1 MKSVVPHTDGQI
13 DRGKKKKSNLWFN
26 SSFYKQFFFFFFL
39 RNIQLK
45 SSSHTACQRCSISL
59 VVQNWQRFQ
68 RPSCY
73 QFEIRPKIRRGTFA
87 IATFSPTLRGASWV
101 MLITPFRSGFREQ
114 GVRGHDCEW
123 VARPAGTRR
132 HMAALRGAICAGEG
146 ASPPRTGWR
155 RGCDL
160 A

>member
-1 MKSVVPHTDGQI
+1 MGKLTG
-13 DRGKKKKSNLWFN
+13 GKKRKVIFGLIFPSIK
-26 SSFYKQFFFFFFL
+26 FFFFFKKHTAQIVL
-39 RNIQLK
+39 
-45 SSSHTACQRCSISL
+45 TACQRCSISP

-114 GVRGHDCEW
+114 GVRGHGCEW

-146 ASPPRTGWR
+146 ASPPRTSWR
-155 RGCDL
+155 RGCGL